1 MTAEGDALVA
11 ALGRFADILR
21 RGDSASAETVDIN
34 ENANDGNEPAGIA
47 ESSDVEDA
55 RTDLWCEINEL
66 CNMYAGYTY
75 NSRAIAQQERVVSA
89 AIDSLMG
96 KCSHA

>member
-34 ENANDGNEPAGIA
+34 ENANDGNEPAG
-47 ESSDVEDA
+47 
-55 RTDLWCEINEL
+55 
-66 CNMYAGYTY
+66 
-75 NSRAIAQQERVVSA
+75 QERVVSA